1 MSPAAADGER
11 HWRFYRIG
19 LLVTGRG
26 EEEFLPDFFRSLAAT
41 GWCSFR
47 VVRRIRQLSP
57 IRSEKRR
64 LQMIGSG
71 KQIPT
76 RDVEEIGLTARGFLS
91 SEDHFLLLIDD
102 LEASRSDDIRQIF
115 DRYRMALDEV
125 LTEKQAR
132 RTSVHFLVNML
143 EAYYFADTRAVNE
156 VLGTD
161 LDDYEGDVEAIRH
174 PKNQLKSIC
183 PGFDERR
190 HGGQIVR
197 CLNLLHVL
205 SRADS
210 CCSLRTVF
218 SWIYRAIGEPDGEIR
233 PLLDGCHN
241 EVTKGQICSLPP
253 GKAS

>member
-1 MSPAAADGER
+1 MSPAGADAEP

-26 EEEFLPDFFRSLAAT
+26 EEEFLPSFFRSIAAT
-41 GWCSFR
+41 GLCSFR

-57 IRSEKRR
+57 IQSERRR
-64 LQMIGSG
+64 LRMIGSG
-71 KQIPT
+71 KRIPT
-76 RDVEEIGLTARGFLS
+76 RDTEQIGLPARQFIS
-91 SEDHFLLLIDD
+91 SEDRLLLLIDD
-102 LEASRSDDIRQIF
+102 LEASRSDCIRQIF

-125 LTEKQAR
+125 LTEEQAR
-132 RTSVHFLVNML
+132 RASVHFLINML

-161 LDDYEGDVEAIRH
+161 LDDYEGDVEKIRH
-174 PKNQLKSIC
+174 PKNRLKSIC

-190 HGGQIVR
+190 HGGQIVGR
-197 CLNLLHVL
+197 LNMLHVL

-210 CCSLRTVF
+210 CCSLRTIF
-218 SWIYRAIGEPDGEIR
+218 SWIYRAIGEPDSEIR
-233 PLLDGCHN
+233 PFLDGCHN
-241 EVTKGQICSLPP
+241 EVTKGQIYSLPP